1 MKPIIAWFA
10 RNNVAANLL
19 MLVLIVGGVA
29 GSFRVQMKAFPDVD
43 VPIIQVAV
51 PYLGAAP
58 EEVEEGVCIR
68 IEEEVQG
75 ITGIK
80 RLTSSA
86 AEGACGVSIELMQG
100 YPVDR
105 ALSEVKNAVD
115 GISTF
120 PDETEKPVISYVS
133 ARRNVVEIAL
143 SGDADERA
151 LKIYGERVRDGISSL
166 PGVTQVDLFNSRDY
180 EISIEV
186 SEENLRRYGL
196 SFSEV
201 VQAVRRGSL
210 DRPGG
215 SIKTSSGEIL
225 LRTKG
230 QAYTGSE
237 FEEIVVRT
245 RDDGTR
251 LLLGDI
257 AIVND
262 GFNED
267 ERYATFDGRR
277 AVTIKVDRVGE
288 QNVLEVTDSSKKY
301 IEGAA
306 LPAGLSASV
315 WQDQSVMLRDRLDL
329 MIENGLW
336 GFLLVFVV
344 LAAFLRLRLAIW
356 VSIGVPI
363 SMLGALAL
371 FPALDLSI
379 DVISLFGFIMV
390 LGLLVDDA
398 IVVGEN
404 VHRHQEADEDP
415 LEASIRGAQ
424 EVSVPVIFGVLT
436 TIAAFVP
443 MLIAPGFMGHIFG
456 AIATT
461 VVLCLIFSVIE
472 SQLVLPAHLGHM
484 KSAGKVDVDVEL
496 PPGSLRARGRALQAR
511 LGGSLERL
519 AADVYRPRLDQALQ
533 WRYAVLAGGVAI
545 LAVSIASVVLGI
557 GPHKLR
563 FSFFPPIESDYLIAD
578 LTMPLGTPVES
589 TEEAAKLLEAAAYRM
604 KEALDAEGLLAGGES
619 IVKHV
624 MVSIGQ
630 QPRNTSSGGPGEEN
644 TTSGSHLAEVVI
656 EVQSADHR
664 PMSAKALTQL
674 WREQSPSISGVDA
687 LTFRSTLF
695 SLGDPIDIQLES
707 ANVAD
712 LTEASDRLKAKL
724 ATYAGVFDINDSFS
738 SGKQEIQLSILP
750 SAQMLGLTLED
761 LASQVRQAFYG
772 EEAQRIQRGRDDVRV
787 MVRYPREQRKSLADL
802 DDLRIRTPSGG
813 EVPFYTVANAEL
825 GRGFSTIKR
834 ADRKRVVN
842 VTTDLDESQISA
854 GEILADLDAGFMPQ
868 LLADYPGLHYS
879 LEGVQAEQAESAESL
894 QSDFRIALFLI
905 YVLLAIPLRSY
916 VQPLIIMAVIPFGLV
931 GAIFGHWFMYTAR
944 ELFTDSTF
952 NLSMMSVF
960 GFVALTGVVVNSSL
974 VLVHYINGRRAFGVP
989 LEEAIRAAGVA
1000 RFRPIVLTSM
1010 TTFAGLTPM
1019 LGEMGVSAQFLIPMA
1034 TSLGFGVVFG
1044 SAISLVLVPILYM
1057 ISEDVR
1063 GLVRRV
1069 GTETRSTLG
1078 LKDSENSS
1086 GGALP
1091 QSGPRVAHSA
1101 IDDQ

>member
-10 RNNVAANLL
+10 RNSVAANLL
-19 MLVLIVGGVA
+19 MFVLIGGGVA

-58 EEVEEGVCIR
+58 EEVEAGVCIR

-166 PGVTQVDLFNSRDY
+166 PDVTQVDLFNSRDY

-186 SEENLRRYGL
+186 SEENLRRYEL

-230 QAYTGSE
+230 QAYTGPE
-237 FEEIVVRT
+237 FEKIVVRT

-257 AIVND
+257 AIVID

-306 LPAGLSASV
+306 LPAGVSASV

-344 LAAFLRLRLAIW
+344 LAVFLRLRLAIW
-356 VSIGVPI
+356 VSLGVPI

-371 FPALDLSI
+371 FPALGLSI

-472 SQLVLPAHLGHM
+472 SQLVLPAHHGHM
-484 KSAGKVDVDVEL
+484 KSAGKVEVDAEL
-496 PPGSLRARGRALQAR
+496 PPDSLRARGRALQAR

-519 AADVYRPRLDQALQ
+519 AAQVYRPRLDQALQ

-563 FSFFPPIESDYLIAD
+563 FSFFPEIESDYLIAD

-589 TEEAAKLLEAAAYRM
+589 TEEAAKLLELAAYRM
-604 KEALDAEGLLAGGES
+604 KEALDAEGVFADGES

-630 QPRNTSSGGPGEEN
+630 QPRNTARGPGEEN

-674 WREQSPSISGVDA
+674 WREQSPPISGADT

-707 ANVAD
+707 ANTAN
-712 LTEASDRLKAKL
+712 LTEASERLKAKL
-724 ATYAGVFDINDSFS
+724 ATYAGVFDLNDSVS
-738 SGKQEIQLSILP
+738 SGKQEIRLSILP
-750 SAQMLGLTLED
+750 AAQMLGLTLDD

-802 DDLRIRTPSGG
+802 DDLRIRTPGGG
-813 EVPFYTVANAEL
+813 EVPFYTVANAES

-834 ADRKRVVN
+834 ADRKRVIN

-916 VQPLIIMAVIPFGLV
+916 AQPLIIMAVIPFGLV

-944 ELFTDSTF
+944 ELFTDLTF

-974 VLVHYINGRRAFGVP
+974 VLVHYINGRRALGVP
-989 LEEAIRAAGVA
+989 LEGAIREAGVA

-1057 ISEDVR
+1057 ISEDMR
-1063 GLVRRV
+1063 GLVQRV
-1069 GTETRSTLG
+1069 GSGARSTLG
-1078 LKDSENSS
+1078 LEATSNSLSGDSP
-1086 GGALP
+1086 GGDLH
-1091 QSGPRVAHSA
+1091 VAHSTV
-1101 IDDQ
+1101 DDQ